1 MSAVRPIPKY
11 RFQPMEKGDLAEVI
25 QFWQGM
31 EGIGLSESDSYSALS
46 FFLRRNPRLSWVT
59 RNEEGELVG
68 AVLCGHDGRRGY
80 LHHLAVARDHR
91 RKGIG
96 KALVERCLSSLRDL
110 KVLKCN
116 IFLFAHNPEG
126 QEFWEAMGWKARK
139 DLILVQRKLSL

>member
-1 MSAVRPIPKY
+1 MSARGPIPDY

-25 QFWQGM
+25 SFWQGM

-46 FFLRRNPRLSWVT
+46 FYLQRNPGLSWVA
-59 RNEEGELVG
+59 RNKDRELIG

-80 LHHLAVARDHR
+80 LHHLAVAQGYC

-96 KALVERCLSSLRDL
+96 RALVERCLSSLREL

-116 IFLFAHNPEG
+116 IFLFSLNPEG
-126 QEFWEAMGWKARK
+126 HGFWKAMGWKERE
-139 DLILVQRKLSL
+139 DLILMQRVLSL

>member
-1 MSAVRPIPKY
+1 MSAPGPIPDY

-46 FFLRRNPRLSWVT
+46 LYLQRNPGLSWVT
-59 RNEEGELVG
+59 RNKDRELIG

-80 LHHLAVARDHR
+80 LHHLAVAQDYR

-96 KALVERCLSSLRDL
+96 RALVERCLSSLREL

-116 IFLFAHNPEG
+116 IFLFSLNPEG
-126 QEFWEAMGWKARK
+126 QGFWKAMGWKERR
-139 DLILVQRKLSL
+139 DLILVQRVLSL

>member
-1 MSAVRPIPKY
+1 MRKAGPTPDY

-46 FFLRRNPRLSWVT
+46 FYLQRNPGLSWVA
-59 RNEEGELVG
+59 RNRDRELIG

-80 LHHLAVARDHR
+80 LHHLAVAPDWR

-96 KALVERCLSSLRDL
+96 RALVERCLSSLREL
-110 KVLKCN
+110 KILKCN
-116 IFLFAHNPEG
+116 VFLFDQNPEG
-126 QEFWEAMGWKARK
+126 ERFWKAMGWKGRE
-139 DLILVQRKLSL
+139 DLVLLQRVL

>member
-1 MSAVRPIPKY
+1 MRKPGPTPDY

-46 FFLRRNPRLSWVT
+46 SYLERNPGLSWVV
-59 RNEEGELVG
+59 RNRDRDLIG

-80 LHHLAVARDHR
+80 LHHLAVAPEWR

-96 KALVERCLSSLRDL
+96 RALVERCLSSLREL
-110 KVLKCN
+110 KILKGN
-116 IFLFAHNPEG
+116 VFLFSHNPEG
-126 QEFWEAMGWKARK
+126 EAFWRGMGWKRRE
-139 DLILVQRKLSL
+139 DLILVQRVL

>member
-1 MSAVRPIPKY
+1 MSARGPIPDY

-31 EGIGLSESDSYSALS
+31 EGIGLSGSDSYSALS
-46 FFLRRNPRLSWVT
+46 FYLQRNSGLSWVT
-59 RNEEGELVG
+59 RNKDRELIG

-80 LHHLAVARDHR
+80 LHHLAVAEDYR

-96 KALVERCLSSLRDL
+96 RALVERCLSSLREL

-116 IFLFAHNPEG
+116 IFLFSLNPEG
-126 QEFWEAMGWKARK
+126 QGFWKAMGWKERE
-139 DLILVQRKLSL
+139 DLILMQRVLSL

>member
-1 MSAVRPIPKY
+1 MSAPGPIPDY

-25 QFWQGM
+25 QFWQGT

-46 FFLRRNPRLSWVT
+46 FYLQRNSGLSWVT
-59 RNEEGELVG
+59 RNRDRELIG

-80 LHHLAVARDHR
+80 LHHLAVAQDYR

-96 KALVERCLSSLRDL
+96 RALVERCLSSLREL

-116 IFLFAHNPEG
+116 IFLFSLNPEG
-126 QEFWEAMGWKARK
+126 QGIWKAMGWKERK
-139 DLILVQRKLSL
+139 DLVLVQRVLSL

>member
-1 MSAVRPIPKY
+1 MSASGPIPDY

-46 FFLRRNPRLSWVT
+46 FYLQRNPGLSWVT
-59 RNEEGELVG
+59 RNKDRELIG

-80 LHHLAVARDHR
+80 LHHLAVAEDYR

-96 KALVERCLSSLRDL
+96 RALVERCLSSLREL

-116 IFLFAHNPEG
+116 IFLFSLNPEG
-126 QEFWEAMGWKARK
+126 QGFWKAMGWKERE
-139 DLILVQRKLSL
+139 DLILMQRVLSL

>member
-1 MSAVRPIPKY
+1 MNAPGPIPDY

-46 FFLRRNPRLSWVT
+46 LYLQRNPGLSWVT
-59 RNEEGELVG
+59 RNKDRELIG

-80 LHHLAVARDHR
+80 LHHLAVAQDYR

-96 KALVERCLSSLRDL
+96 RALVERCLSSLREL

-116 IFLFAHNPEG
+116 IFLFSLNPEG
-126 QEFWEAMGWKARK
+126 QGFWKAMGWKERK
-139 DLILVQRKLSL
+139 DLILVQRVLSL

>member
-1 MSAVRPIPKY
+1 MRGAGPAPDC

-46 FFLRRNPRLSWVT
+46 FYMQRNPGLSWVA
-59 RNEEGELVG
+59 RNRDRELIG

-80 LHHLAVARDHR
+80 LHHLAVAPDCR

-96 KALVERCLSSLRDL
+96 RALVERCLYSLREL
-110 KVLKCN
+110 KILKCN
-116 IFLFAHNPEG
+116 VFLFNQNPEG
-126 QEFWEAMGWKARK
+126 EGFWKAMGWKGRE
-139 DLILVQRKLSL
+139 DLVLLQRVL